1 MAFWNATIATKY
13 PGLISNIEVQGWT
26 AQYNQRIAL
35 GATGV
40 VPGYLIDTSPD
51 APE

>member
-1 MAFWNATIATKY
+1 MAFWNATPATAY
-13 PGLISNIEVQGWT
+13 PGIIDNIKVRGWT

-40 VPGYLIDTSPD
+40 VAAVLIDSSQD